1 MTTSMPPLTISVTGH
16 RDLRP
21 EDVPVLEGLV
31 RTIVA
36 GVAENNPQTPL
47 VVLSPL
53 AEGADRLVA
62 RVAMSL
68 GARLI
73 VPLPLPRALYEQDF
87 ESETSR
93 AEFRALIDAAES
105 VFELPIVAGNT
116 LQGIAEPGEQRNRQY
131 AQVGAYVARR
141 SHVFLALWDGVTNGA
156 ADKPGGTAEVVRFRL
171 EGAPGHFD
179 AAASPLPGRG
189 AVHHLVTPRKG
200 APLPAGALTHRLLT
214 PRDEPH
220 GRHERPEDL
229 SPVNRP

>member
-1 MTTSMPPLTISVTGH
+1 MTAPPLPLIVSVTGH

-21 EDVPVLEGLV
+21 EDVPALEGLV

-36 GVAENNPQTPL
+36 GVAEKNPQNPL

-62 RVAMSL
+62 RVAMEL

-73 VPLPLPRALYEQDF
+73 VPLPLPRALYERDF
-87 ESETSR
+87 ESEASR
-93 AEFRALIDAAES
+93 AEFRALIDAAET

-116 LQGIAEPGEQRNRQY
+116 LEGIAEPGEQRNRQY
-131 AQVGAYVARR
+131 AQLGAYVARH
-141 SHVFLALWDGVTNGA
+141 SQVFLALWDGVTNRA

-171 EGAPGHFD
+171 EVSGRFD
-179 AAASPLPGRG
+179 AATSPLPGSG

-200 APLPAGALTHRLLT
+200 APLPAGALTHRLLS
-214 PRDEPH
+214 PRDEAH
-220 GRHERPEDL
+220 GGHARPEDL
-229 SPVNRP
+229 PPVNRP

>member
-1 MTTSMPPLTISVTGH
+1 MSTSPPPLVISVTGH

-21 EDVPVLEGLV
+21 EDVPTLEELV
-31 RTIVA
+31 RAIVA
-36 GVAENNPQTPL
+36 GAAGERPHSPL

-87 ESETSR
+87 ESDTSR

-116 LQGIAEPGEQRNRQY
+116 PQGIAEPGEQRNRQY
-131 AQVGAYVARR
+131 AEVGAYVAGH
-141 SHVFLALWDGVTNGA
+141 SQVFLALWDGVTYGV

-171 EGAPGHFD
+171 EGAPGHDD
-179 AAASPLPGRG
+179 AAVSSLPGRG
-189 AVHHLVTPRKG
+189 TVHHVVTPRKG
-200 APLPAGALTHRLLT
+200 APLPAGALSHRLLS
-214 PRDEPH
+214 PRNEAGQ
-220 GRHERPEDL
+220 GRDRREDL